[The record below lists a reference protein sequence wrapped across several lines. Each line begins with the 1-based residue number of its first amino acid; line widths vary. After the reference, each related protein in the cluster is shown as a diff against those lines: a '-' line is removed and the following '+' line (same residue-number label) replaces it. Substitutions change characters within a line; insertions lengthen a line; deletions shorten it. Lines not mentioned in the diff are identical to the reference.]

1 MFIETLFLN
10 MTHNADGY
18 RHGRDYGLITLLSAT
33 MPGRKGEHRTA
44 LVARL
49 DRLAK
54 VIACILLISKT
65 NIMNL
70 ELKHLAPYLPY
81 GLKIESQ
88 KGTGDLDYKG
98 LKKEMTCFNCHKID
112 GDKWKPILLPLSA
125 LTEQL
130 PDGTIP
136 IVGLAKIA
144 TKHIWGELIDFTK
157 AELLSESESA
167 GLIVYYDKT
176 ERVSFTADFDCN
188 RKDFTL
194 YSDGD
199 ELNMDKLQLFE
210 YLFQNHFD
218 VFGLIDQNLAVPLI

>member
-1 MFIETLFLN
+1 M
-10 MTHNADGY
+10 
-18 RHGRDYGLITLLSAT
+18 
-33 MPGRKGEHRTA
+33 K
-44 LVARL
+44 
-49 DRLAK
+49 
-54 VIACILLISKT
+54 
-65 NIMNL
+65 L

-81 GLKIESQ
+81 GLKGMDEETEEI
-88 KGTGDLDYKG
+88 
-98 LKKEMTCFNCHKID
+98 FNICGCDFSENELLINDNID
-112 GDKWKPILLPLSA
+112 GSVEHYRIDLIIPLLFPLSA
-125 LTEQL
+125 LTE
-130 PDGTIP
+130 PMEDGTIP

-144 TKHIWGELIDFTK
+144 TKHIWGELIDFEK

-176 ERVSFTADFDCN
+176 ERISFTADFDCN

-218 VFGLIDQNLAVPLI
+218 VFGLIDSGLAIDKRTIK